1 MAVRQMTGSVRLLRI
16 LHGLGHTASTDTV
29 YKHDTALA
37 IISSDE
43 AGKEISIPRSIN
55 PDVFTTIIWDNNDFN
70 EETVSGKGTTH
81 VANGIIVQNENDG
94 QTLGTKLVVSKKNR
108 SIVAPETTILPYTSK
123 EKGNISLRDESSE
136 IPLEEK
142 CYRHV
147 QEMGRNADFLYL
159 LSKMNAS
166 ESGKLMPGWTG
177 FNTQVH
183 KVNRSVSRIAYLPVI
198 DAPVTDMATV
208 NTLLRHSV
216 SICQRLQIPQIVLVF
231 DEAIYAKAQMIRWK
245 DDELKERLVIRLG
258 DFHTVMSFCSGISKI
273 FKDAGLQDIMIESEV
288 VAPGSLKGVLTG
300 KHYNRSIRAHK
311 IIFEA
316 MERLR
321 LQAFEKSLTT
331 TEKVL
336 LESINRIMEDD
347 PERDNFLD
355 ISSGNNVT
363 EAKMMYDLFVQKR
376 CEENPLF
383 SFWSHY
389 IEMVQLLLLYIRAT
403 RTTDWSL
410 HLSSLKSMIPWFFA
424 TDRVNYSRYASCYW
438 LEMMCL
444 EITHPYVAVNISQ
457 NWTVQ
462 RQENYSFSSIAC
474 DQTIEQT
481 LNRDSKMKGG
491 LIGKTLNRG
500 AVHRWLMGQA
510 ERSAIT
516 RQCEAMA
523 NISEVAR
530 SRKDLDRTRMAA
542 DDKAVMEV
550 IKTVESMINP
560 FDNDKDELVHLASG
574 SVATAAIAED
584 MKRMLEKGKF
594 AADDFM
600 KSKIV
605 GEMPNIY
612 ESIKK
617 TKLETFSSLGKK
629 VVSKNKK
636 GELVAMKNSKILFT
650 KMLLIA
656 KSRNLQMDNVLKY
669 SLRPFPASLATHEG
683 DIVKTSKAKL
693 LHAVE
698 EQVEEAT
705 VSELPITEKVCV
717 LDAMA
722 MLQTL
727 TPIPETFG
735 ELATQLLV
743 KVVNSAVYSNCKRV
757 DFVCDRYPRESIK
770 NLERNRR
777 AAGGVQV
784 VRIYSEQQKVPR
796 QWKNLCHVVKTKK
809 N

>member
-1 MAVRQMTGSVRLLRI
+1 
-16 LHGLGHTASTDTV
+16 
-29 YKHDTALA
+29 
-37 IISSDE
+37 
-43 AGKEISIPRSIN
+43 
-55 PDVFTTIIWDNNDFN
+55 
-70 EETVSGKGTTH
+70 
-81 VANGIIVQNENDG
+81 
-94 QTLGTKLVVSKKNR
+94 
-108 SIVAPETTILPYTSK
+108 
-123 EKGNISLRDESSE
+123 
-136 IPLEEK
+136 
-142 CYRHV
+142 
-147 QEMGRNADFLYL
+147 
-159 LSKMNAS
+159 
-166 ESGKLMPGWTG
+166 
-177 FNTQVH
+177 
-183 KVNRSVSRIAYLPVI
+183 
-198 DAPVTDMATV
+198 
-208 NTLLRHSV
+208 
-216 SICQRLQIPQIVLVF
+216 
-231 DEAIYAKAQMIRWK
+231 
-245 DDELKERLVIRLG
+245 
-258 DFHTVMSFCSGISKI
+258 
-273 FKDAGLQDIMIESEV
+273 
-288 VAPGSLKGVLTG
+288 
-300 KHYNRSIRAHK
+300 
-311 IIFEA
+311 

-617 TKLETFSSLGKK
+617 TKLETFSSLG
-629 VVSKNKK
+629 SFM
-636 GELVAMKNSKILFT
+636 LFIL
-650 KMLLIA
+650 
-656 KSRNLQMDNVLKY
+656 
-669 SLRPFPASLATHEG
+669 
-683 DIVKTSKAKL
+683 
-693 LHAVE
+693 
-698 EQVEEAT
+698 
-705 VSELPITEKVCV
+705 
-717 LDAMA
+717 
-722 MLQTL
+722 
-727 TPIPETFG
+727 
-735 ELATQLLV
+735 
-743 KVVNSAVYSNCKRV
+743 
-757 DFVCDRYPRESIK
+757 
-770 NLERNRR
+770 
-777 AAGGVQV
+777 
-784 VRIYSEQQKVPR
+784 
-796 QWKNLCHVVKTKK
+796 
-809 N
+809 